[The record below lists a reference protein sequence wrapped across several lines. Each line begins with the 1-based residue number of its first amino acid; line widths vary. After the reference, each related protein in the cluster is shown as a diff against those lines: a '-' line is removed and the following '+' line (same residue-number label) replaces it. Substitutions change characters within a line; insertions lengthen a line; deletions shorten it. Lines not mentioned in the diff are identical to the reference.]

1 MKFYCLKNVGGTG
14 GHNRK
19 QNEPKTN
26 ITYVLTCGVRRRK
39 DRKVTETSRSV
50 EGEEG

>member
-1 MKFYCLKNVGGTG
+1 MKLYCLKNVGGTG

-26 ITYVLTCGVRRRK
+26 ITCVLTCGVRRRK
-39 DRKVTETSRSV
+39 DRKVTEASRSV